1 MPLPLKSYAASILA
15 PLELTET
22 QPRDR
27 VVHLHLRGELD
38 LQSAYAFDRRVLDAE
53 ARHPAVICIDLR
65 EVTML
70 DSAGLARLVSA
81 HRRARKGGW
90 RLVILKGSRAVS
102 RVLQVTRLE
111 EHLEVVRDIDAALGP
126 NGPKAQS

>member
-1 MPLPLKSYAASILA
+1 MA
-15 PLELTET
+15 PLELTESE
-22 QPRDR
+22 PREG
-27 VVHLHLRGELD
+27 VVKLQLKGELD
-38 LQSAYAFDRRVLDAE
+38 LQTAYAFDRRVLDAE
-53 ARHPAVICIDLR
+53 AKHPRVICVDLG

-90 RLVILKGSRAVS
+90 RLVIIKGGRAVT

-111 EHLEVVRDIDAALGP
+111 EHLEVVRDLDTALGP
-126 NGPKAQS
+126 NGPKP

>member
-1 MPLPLKSYAASILA
+1 MA
-15 PLELTET
+15 PLELTESE
-22 QPRDR
+22 PRSR
-27 VVHLHLRGELD
+27 VVELHLRGELD
-38 LQSAYAFDRRVLDAE
+38 LQSAYTFDRRMLDVE
-53 ARHPAVICIDLR
+53 RRHPDLICVDLR
-65 EVTML
+65 ELTMM

-111 EHLEVVRDIDAALGP
+111 EHLEIVRDIESVLKK
-126 NGPKAQS
+126 NGEKEREKNGEKEPSSEG